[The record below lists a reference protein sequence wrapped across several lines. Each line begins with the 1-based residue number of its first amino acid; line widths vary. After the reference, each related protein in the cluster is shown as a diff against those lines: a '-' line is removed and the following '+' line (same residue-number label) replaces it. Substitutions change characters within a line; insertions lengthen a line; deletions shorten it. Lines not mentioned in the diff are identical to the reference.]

1 MISKKKIFWSVAVF
15 IPIFLIEIMSYFGC
29 LYLQSKG
36 VIYNPVIRAD
46 YSKYL
51 EDRDTLLGWPYP
63 NSFGV
68 EGEFD
73 ITGSRIV
80 PEFSDPLKTE
90 TFISMF
96 GDSFTY
102 GHGVDKDSTWA
113 NFLSSKLNKR
123 VANFGVGAYGTDQ
136 AYLRFLRNSGDSSKI
151 VFLNHF
157 SMDIV
162 RNVNQY
168 RDIIAATGG
177 LAFKPRFVLNSKNKL
192 ELIPLP
198 YFDKERY
205 KDVIRNPEEYFLHE
219 YFFNSGSFGFVKLT
233 FPFTVTL
240 IKSFNHF
247 RVQSKI
253 SGANYYNEFYEN
265 DHPSQALEITLA
277 ILDNFVKEAKNRN
290 QIPIITL
297 VPNRDDIEF
306 YFKEGRWPYSNL
318 LAQLINKKIEVF
330 NLGDKLIEYYQDV
343 GFCGLYINCSGHFN
357 GNGNKILANITF
369 NYLMKEKYIE
379 LLD

>member
-1 MISKKKIFWSVAVF
+1 LISKKNIFWLVAVL
-15 IPIFLIEIMSYFGC
+15 IPILLIEIMSYFGC

-36 VIYNPVIRAD
+36 VIYNPVIRED

-63 NSFGV
+63 NSFGI

-80 PEFSDPLKTE
+80 SEFPDPLKTK
-90 TFISMF
+90 TLISMY

-102 GHGVDKDSTWA
+102 GHGVPHDSTWA
-113 NFLSSKLNKR
+113 NYLSQLLNKR

-136 AYLRFLRNSGDSSKI
+136 AYLRFLRNREDSSKI
-151 VFLNHF
+151 VLLNHF
-157 SMDIV
+157 SMDII

-192 ELIPLP
+192 ELIPLA
-198 YFDKERY
+198 YFDKQKY
-205 KDVIRNPEEYFLHE
+205 KDVISNPKEYFPYE
-219 YFFNSGSFGFVKLT
+219 YFFNSGSYGFVKFE
-233 FPFTVTL
+233 FPYTLTL
-240 IKSFNHF
+240 IQSFNHF
-247 RVQSKI
+247 RVQSRI
-253 SGANYYNEFYEN
+253 SGVNYYNEFYRDN
-265 DHPSQALEITLA
+265 HPSQALEITLL
-277 ILDNFVKEAKNRN
+277 ILDNFVKEAKNRG

-297 VPNRDDIEF
+297 VPNRGDIEF
-306 YFKEGRWPYSNL
+306 YFKEGSWPYSNL
-318 LAQLINKKIEVF
+318 LTHLINNKVEVI
-330 NLGDKLIEYYQDV
+330 NLGDRLSEYYQDI
-343 GFCGLYINCSGHFN
+343 GPCGLYINCSGHFN

-369 NYLMKEKYIE
+369 NYLMKEKYLE